1 VDVLGPKGPAR
12 HTGAELLPWARQQ
25 LLIASQILDNPGG
38 GLLFGTQAIGQV
50 KAALSEA
57 DSDRWRE
64 LVQLLDEAEDLAVRR
79 RFQTARELLE
89 RAGRALTEEEP
100 AQA

>member
-1 VDVLGPKGPAR
+1 MEVLGPKGPSR
-12 HTGAELLPWARQQ
+12 HTGAELLAWARQQ
-25 LLIASQILDNPGG
+25 LLIVGQILDNLGG
-38 GLLFGTQAIGQV
+38 GLLFATQAIGQV

-79 RFQTARELLE
+79 RFQAARELLE
-89 RAGRALTEEEP
+89 RAGRALTEEQP